1 MVNLTNLRQLSL
13 FAGFSHNLKNEGCGT
28 VKALAQL
35 TLEVPQMHLQVEEGV
50 LALVKLRRKQL
61 KQAAEAAAG
70 AG

>member
-35 TLEVPQMHLQVEEGV
+35 TLEVPQMHLQVQEGV

-61 KQAAEAAAG
+61 RQAAEAAAG